1 MLAFFRGRDYP
12 GISPQKLGRALTN
25 EMDNRKQ
32 AIKTGFQVPAI
43 YYVYLGHDDFYI
55 IKPMEQEYISQLFD
69 ILVEHIA
76 NNRYNLDGQLEIIF
90 DLDVTFRRG
99 QFATIGSYSK
109 EARPRLRNAEEL
121 PEQIEQVMSEA
132 EAEAKQLEDEK
143 EDLKSETVEEKD
155 KEDLESE
162 TVYIQ
167 SPKTQTQV
175 AAMDIRKKIEKFEEI
190 VEKDTQKV
198 LMPDTIRVSVKRIQN
213 GFLQLLQ
220 GDIVVDGF
228 PLNKDLVS
236 MGRSRV
242 CDIHLYDK
250 TVSRVHAYV
259 RFTDEGYVIYD
270 FNSRNG
276 IYVNERK
283 ITEGVLTSGDKIRL
297 GETVLLF
304 EER

>member
-1 MLAFFRGRDYP
+1 
-12 GISPQKLGRALTN
+12 
-25 EMDNRKQ
+25 
-32 AIKTGFQVPAI
+32 
-43 YYVYLGHDDFYI
+43 
-55 IKPMEQEYISQLFD
+55 MEQEYISQLFD

-99 QFATIGSYSK
+99 QFATIGSYGK

-175 AAMDIRKKIEKFEEI
+175 RQWI
-190 VEKDTQKV
+190 
-198 LMPDTIRVSVKRIQN
+198 S
-213 GFLQLLQ
+213 
-220 GDIVVDGF
+220 
-228 PLNKDLVS
+228 
-236 MGRSRV
+236 
-242 CDIHLYDK
+242 
-250 TVSRVHAYV
+250 
-259 RFTDEGYVIYD
+259 
-270 FNSRNG
+270 
-276 IYVNERK
+276 ERK
-283 ITEGVLTSGDKIRL
+283 LRNLKK
-297 GETVLLF
+297 LLRKTLKSF
-304 EER
+304 NAGYNQSISKADTKWFYNFCREI